1 MSQLLKSRNLDTI
14 KQCLTTLRDLSYHDE
29 NKQILATHE
38 TTTILIKF
46 LEHHDLEVKTITTA
60 TLSHLASNYAQKKV
74 IMKND
79 IIAKAVSSILN
90 ASPELLL
97 HLSGLIMNLS
107 EEDSNSFSMVKM
119 GVVPALTVL
128 SRALDKRILDVS
140 RYGCRDI

>member
-1 MSQLLKSRNLDTI
+1 M
-14 KQCLTTLRDLSYHDE
+14 
-29 NKQILATHE
+29 
-38 TTTILIKF
+38 
-46 LEHHDLEVKTITTA
+46 KTITTA
-60 TLSHLASNYAQKKV
+60 TLSHLATNYALKKV

-107 EEDSNSFSMVKM
+107 EKDSNSLSMVKM

-128 SRALDKRILDVS
+128 SRALDTSILDVS
-140 RYGCRDI
+140 TCRCLRHLI